1 MRYLLVLPLFV
12 LFLVGCAKSDREM
25 LNGTWSF
32 HELKGRDGKVMFSTD
47 KAKQKELTD
56 EMVKDQL
63 AMYAGAGIDE
73 KTLRDMA
80 TKQFAAMEK
89 MTFTF
94 DEKGVAKVETN
105 DKENKE
111 RDTESKFTMDDKKK
125 EIVIK
130 SEDREMKYTYK
141 FDGDKVT
148 MKGESEEFTLVKK
161 N

>member
-12 LFLVGCAKSDREM
+12 LFLAGCAKSDREM

-32 HELKGRDGKVMFSTD
+32 HELKGQDGKVMFSTD

-63 AMYAGAGIDE
+63 AMYAGAGVDE
-73 KTLRDMA
+73 KMLRDMA
-80 TKQFAAMEK
+80 AKQFEAMEK

-105 DKENKE
+105 GEDKT

-130 SEDREMKYTYK
+130 SDDREMKYTYA

-148 MKGESEEFTLVKK
+148 MKGKTEEFTLVKK
-161 N
+161 EK

>member
-1 MRYLLVLPLFV
+1 
-12 LFLVGCAKSDREM
+12 M